1 VADSG
6 QGLLD
11 GRDAVGVHLSA
22 DGLLEQLDAQDD
34 PGKTFLS
41 RQDTF
46 ATFQRSRTD
55 VHPSAD
61 LQIGMRIIWELRGYE
76 PPDRVDLCVGDRS
89 RLAVKHDESYGSVR
103 SERFIVAAIV
113 INVDEKVV
121 LEKRLLHDLI
131 AIAPTAANFVGWQKG
146 LDSTLCQILKNLF
159 LVARPGVKRIP
170 TRHRRPE
177 E

>member
-1 VADSG
+1 MRLRWAPRGCERSDRG
-6 QGLLD
+6 D
-11 GRDAVGVHLSA
+11 
-22 DGLLEQLDAQDD
+22 
-34 PGKTFLS
+34 
-41 RQDTF
+41 F
-46 ATFQRSRTD
+46 A
-55 VHPSAD
+55 
-61 LQIGMRIIWELRGYE
+61 
-76 PPDRVDLCVGDRS
+76 VGDRS
-89 RLAVKHDESYGSVR
+89 RVAVKHDESYGYVR